1 MGWIKDIYD
10 ILFDLGSRL
19 SAKKRKQL
27 EERRKAED
35 LELKKKRAGQIASAN
50 TRAFTKRPNWIMRWK
65 Q

>member
-19 SAKKRKQL
+19 SAKKRKKL
-27 EERRKAED
+27 IERRKAEN
-35 LELKKKRAGQIASAN
+35 LELKKKQSGEIANAN
-50 TRAFTKRPNWIMRWK
+50 KRPFPKRPNWVMRWK